1 MNKKSSGPREHAR
14 GIAMMNDR
22 IFKGA
27 MCAAALS
34 GVCFAATSA
43 QADTVSATA
52 RAKILSD
59 IALSNTSDLD
69 YGTIVTATSIS
80 IVTVSS
86 AGVRT
91 CGAGLTCL
99 ASASA
104 ANFDIA
110 GTTGQTVTISVPP
123 SVTLTSGSD
132 TMLSTLLASTPL
144 VTIAAG
150 AGSFSVGGILF
161 VGASQ
166 AEGVYTG
173 TFTATVNYQ

>member
-1 MNKKSSGPREHAR
+1 
-14 GIAMMNDR
+14 MMNVKT
-22 IFKGA
+22 FKRALVAA
-27 MCAAALS
+27 MLS
-34 GVCFAATSA
+34 GACFAASSA
-43 QADTVSATA
+43 QAASASASA

-59 IALSNTSDLD
+59 IALTNSTDLD
-69 YGTIVTATSIS
+69 YGTIVPAVAIS
-80 IVTVSS
+80 IVTISP
-86 AGVRT
+86 AGART

-110 GTTGQTVTISVPP
+110 GTTGQTVTISVPS

-166 AEGVYTG
+166 AEGDYTG